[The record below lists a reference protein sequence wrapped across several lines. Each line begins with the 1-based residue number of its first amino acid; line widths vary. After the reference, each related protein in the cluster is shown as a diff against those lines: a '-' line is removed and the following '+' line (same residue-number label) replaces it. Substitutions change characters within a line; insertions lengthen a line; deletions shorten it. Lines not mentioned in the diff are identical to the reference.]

1 MSDKAK
7 DELITLLDELIQ
19 NGDFFLS
26 AIERNNPDFDFD
38 FEDWRSRAVT
48 ILQEAK
54 ASSQ

>member
-7 DELITLLDELIQ
+7 DEMITLLDELIQ

-26 AIERNNPDFDFD
+26 AIERNNPDFDF
-38 FEDWRSRAVT
+38 EDWRSRAVT